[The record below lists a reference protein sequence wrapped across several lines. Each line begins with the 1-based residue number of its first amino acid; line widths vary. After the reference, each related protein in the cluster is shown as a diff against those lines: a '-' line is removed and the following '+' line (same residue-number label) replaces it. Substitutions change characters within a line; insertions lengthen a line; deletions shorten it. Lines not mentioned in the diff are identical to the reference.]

1 MIIWPSIR
9 YPIELVCVVAPADNQ
24 DHSACEEG
32 ISPQHQ
38 LEKVSSLR
46 HENPRKQ
53 MPLLRLISVRHSV
66 FGRRG
71 NMSRIKVLPQDSYQ

>member
-9 YPIELVCVVAPADNQ
+9 YPIELVCGPWIPF
-24 DHSACEEG
+24 ACEV
-32 ISPQHQ
+32 ISSQHQ
-38 LEKVSSLR
+38 LEKVGSLR

-53 MPLLRLISVRHSV
+53 MPLWKLMSVRHSV

-71 NMSRIKVLPQDSYQ
+71 NKSRIKVLLQNSY